1 MMDYTDSRFV
11 ATLELFAEHERRS
24 IKTVSRLAT
33 GSGDTVDRLRRGGT
47 ITTRRMDRALRYL
60 SEHWPEDLAW
70 PAHTPRPNKWGN
82 SDRETIVPRV

>member
-33 GSGDTVDRLRRGGT
+33 GSGDTVDRLRRGVEMATEKGT
-47 ITTRRMDRALRYL
+47 TVAT
-60 SEHWPEDLAW
+60 
-70 PAHTPRPNKWGN
+70 
-82 SDRETIVPRV
+82 